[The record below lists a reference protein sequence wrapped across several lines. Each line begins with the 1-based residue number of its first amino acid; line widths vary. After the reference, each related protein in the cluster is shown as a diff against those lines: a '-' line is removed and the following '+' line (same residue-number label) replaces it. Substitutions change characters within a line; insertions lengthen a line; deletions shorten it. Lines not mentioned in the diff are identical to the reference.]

1 MSDAAMDIGLP
12 EKMTCSEDASH
23 VEVIRRWFGLK
34 FVILTVFA
42 VFWDGFLVVWYAKA
56 LGGDSLMAVLF
67 PLIHVAIGTALT
79 YYVVAGWL
87 NRTQVYVD
95 RQGLYVRHRPLPWWG
110 KADIDA
116 ADLKQLYV
124 KEVVSRNRKSGETTF
139 ELRAITHA
147 GRNIKIV
154 GGLET
159 QEQGLFLEQKIEK
172 FLGIENARVPGE
184 VGR

>member
-1 MSDAAMDIGLP
+1 
-12 EKMTCSEDASH
+12 
-23 VEVIRRWFGLK
+23 
-34 FVILTVFA
+34 
-42 VFWDGFLVVWYAKA
+42 
-56 LGGDSLMAVLF
+56 MAVLF

-124 KEVVSRNRKSGETTF
+124 KEVVSRNRRSGETTF